1 MMVKIRV
8 FTGDDPEPDKTI
20 TISIPVLK
28 IAPKLFQ
35 SQVPVFLDEFLDE
48 FGIDIGKVVEWSE
61 ESGVSG
67 PLVEIEE
74 HSKNRRLTIAV
85 E

>member
-1 MMVKIRV
+1 MMVKIRM

-28 IAPKLFQ
+28 IAPKLLQ
-35 SQVPVFLDEFLDE
+35 SQVPVSLDEFLDE
-48 FGIDIGKVVEWSE
+48 LGIDIGKIVEWSE
-61 ESGVSG
+61 ESGISG

-74 HSKNRRLTIAV
+74 HQKNRKLIVAI